1 MTKPPPQSDAL
12 EKATINK
19 LNAEAKKIEL
29 EAKRILLEN
38 DLSNLAIE
46 QAEADIRAAKAH
58 ADESE
63 YSATTARITA
73 DAATRQ
79 EQFTLASDHYHHELH
94 FACPVDAKTV
104 EKALQQLSVWHRQ
117 DPTCPMNITIHSEGG
132 SALDGI
138 HLFDQLWAY
147 SLRGGGTH
155 KVTATVKGYAASMA
169 AILVQAADE
178 RIIGPQSWL
187 MIHKV
192 SAGASGKVT
201 EIMNTAKFL
210 EHMCDRIAKVFVDR
224 AGGKIDAET
233 FANKW
238 EHKDWW
244 LSANEALQHG
254 FVDEIG

>member
-1 MTKPPPQSDAL
+1 MTEPVSPAL
-12 EKATINK
+12 EAAQIKK
-19 LNAEAKKIEL
+19 LNAEAKKIDL

-38 DLSNLAIE
+38 DLSNLAIQ
-46 QAEADIRAAKAH
+46 QAEADIKAANAH
-58 ADESE
+58 AAEAE
-63 YSATTARITA
+63 YSAVASRITA
-73 DAATRQ
+73 DAASRQ

-94 FACPVDAKTV
+94 FSCAVDSKSV
-104 EKALQQLSVWHRQ
+104 ERALQQLSVWHRQ
-117 DPTCPMNITIHSEGG
+117 SPECAMNITIHSEGG

-155 KVTATVKGYAASMA
+155 KVTVTVKGYAASMA

-210 EHMCDRIAKVFVDR
+210 EHMCDRIAGVFVDR
-224 AGGKIDAET
+224 AGGKISLET
-233 FANKW
+233 FSDKW
-238 EHKDWW
+238 EHADWW
-244 LSANEALQHG
+244 LSAEQALQYG
-254 FVDEIG
+254 FVDRIG